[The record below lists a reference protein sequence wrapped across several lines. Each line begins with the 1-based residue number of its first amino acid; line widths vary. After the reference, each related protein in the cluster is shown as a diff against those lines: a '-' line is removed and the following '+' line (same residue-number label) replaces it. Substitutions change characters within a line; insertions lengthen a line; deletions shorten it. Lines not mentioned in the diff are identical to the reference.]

1 MAAKSSALTEASAP
15 SYRPTCRNVRLSLTS
30 VSPLGPDRRLLAAN
44 DRERQRVRVKVS
56 PSNLSLFLQQMQI
69 DLLHFA
75 HLASG
80 RKTPADNFLA
90 ALNLGR

>member
-44 DRERQRVRVKVS
+44 DRERQRVRMKVI
-56 PSNLSLFLQQMQI
+56 PSNASLFPAA
-69 DLLHFA
+69 DA
-75 HLASG
+75 DRLAPFRAFG
-80 RKTPADNFLA
+80 VGQKNA
-90 ALNLGR
+90 G